1 LDVIV
6 GCVVHRFLPGH
17 DRIDDATKGSFLLFV
32 VVRHVHLHLRTDD
45 VLTNPAARNLVVR
58 FDGLRGVVLQGEA
71 QKSVYTSI
79 LPDEFRL
86 GGAG

>member
-1 LDVIV
+1 
-6 GCVVHRFLPGH
+6 
-17 DRIDDATKGSFLLFV
+17 
-32 VVRHVHLHLRTDD
+32 

-79 LPDEFRL
+79 PPDEFRL